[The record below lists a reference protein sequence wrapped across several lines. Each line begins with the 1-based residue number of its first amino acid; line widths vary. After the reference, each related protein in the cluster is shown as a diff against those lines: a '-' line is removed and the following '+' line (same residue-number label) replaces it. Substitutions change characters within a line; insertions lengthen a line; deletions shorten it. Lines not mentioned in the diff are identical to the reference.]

1 MSDTNQYTYP
11 VGLTPED
18 RAQVEDLHAATLG
31 IPRGTLLR
39 ALIRMSLPAAL
50 ERPEVL
56 GPHLVRNKGTPRVLL
71 TDLDELRERASKAD
85 DLRGLARELAGELGS
100 SVSEDAVYQHILEAL
115 KYPQLKWAREL
126 P

>member
-56 GPHLVRNKGTPRVLL
+56 GPHLVRNKGTPRVSIPANPISRSGHSIKNRSEA
-71 TDLDELRERASKAD
+71 TA
-85 DLRGLARELAGELGS
+85 GLGCL
-100 SVSEDAVYQHILEAL
+100 VD
-115 KYPQLKWAREL
+115 
-126 P
+126 